1 MERKWNIPGAISQSH
16 TRRSGNEEIE
26 KKKSGTGGSYLRD
39 AGYWMLVSS
48 IQCIQ
53 HPASN
58 IQHPASTFSFLPLRH
73 NFIIMPELSVVITV
87 MDEQDNIK
95 PLLEAVRSALSGIDY
110 EVVLVDDGSTD
121 KTKQQILEHTD
132 NRTILVELRK
142 NYGQSTAMT
151 AGIDYSTGKYVALLD
166 GDLQNDPADI
176 PSMLQLLKEEDWDV
190 VAGNRKNR
198 KDGFLLRKIPSKIA
212 NSLIRRMTG
221 VYIRDY
227 GCTLKIFKREIAEE
241 LGLYGELH
249 RFIPVLASMQGAKI
263 TQVDVNHKPRIHGK
277 SKYGINRTFKVM
289 SDLILMVFMRKYMQ
303 KPMHLFG
310 PIGFISFGIGAAI
323 NIYLLILKITGHDI
337 WGKPLLI
344 LGLILLLGGIQ
355 FITIGIIADINT
367 RTYFE
372 SQNKKTYTVRK
383 VYQANKEVVQTEE
396 ITK

>member
-1 MERKWNIPGAISQSH
+1 
-16 TRRSGNEEIE
+16 
-26 KKKSGTGGSYLRD
+26 
-39 AGYWMLVSS
+39 
-48 IQCIQ
+48 
-53 HPASN
+53 
-58 IQHPASTFSFLPLRH
+58 
-73 NFIIMPELSVVITV
+73 
-87 MDEQDNIK
+87 MDEQENIK

-249 RFIPVLASMQGAKI
+249 RFIPVLAKMQGAKI

-289 SDLILMVFMRKYMQ
+289 SDLVLMVFMRKYMQ

-383 VYQANKEVVQTEE
+383 VYQANKEVVQSEE
-396 ITK
+396 ISK